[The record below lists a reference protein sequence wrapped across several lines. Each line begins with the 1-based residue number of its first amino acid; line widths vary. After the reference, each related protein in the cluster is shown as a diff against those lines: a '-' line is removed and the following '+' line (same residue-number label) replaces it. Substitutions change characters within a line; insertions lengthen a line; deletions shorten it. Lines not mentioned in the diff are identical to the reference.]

1 MSSSTLAAG
10 SSPARSCTVPVVVT
24 EPTSTTYVQPG
35 WDVIVDPMGNLV
47 ARAA

>member
-1 MSSSTLAAG
+1 
-10 SSPARSCTVPVVVT
+10 VT

-35 WDVIVDPMGNLV
+35 WNLVVDGMGNLV